1 MFALLSRLKV
11 NTRLALLTAIAL
23 AGFVIFTIL
32 VVIGVQQA
40 AMERHRERIQHLVSS
55 AVSLVDHYQK
65 QEASGKLSREEA
77 QAKAKEALR
86 ALRFGEE
93 DYFFVYD
100 YKGVMVAHGTNPSL
114 EGQLQTGKP
123 DANGKLFRDEMVK
136 AGTTRGAGFS
146 EYVFARPGKDTT
158 PVPKLSYVKAFAPWE
173 WLVCTGVYVDDVSA
187 AVRREAISYSL
198 LALLILGL
206 MLTAGFVIS
215 RSIVSQLGA
224 EPASLMEIMG
234 RAANGDLRQKFDTT
248 SHQDSVLRRL
258 QQMLDGLSGLV
269 RTIHIM
275 AGELHANAGRVAQT
289 SHQVSDAATHQSE
302 ATSTMAAGIEE
313 MTVAVNHIADSAR
326 QTESESQ
333 RAAELGI
340 EGERRAASAV
350 SVISEI
356 SSTVT
361 QAGERIGGLV
371 KRTDEIG
378 SIASVIKEI
387 AAQTNLLALNAA
399 IEAARA
405 GEQGRGFAVVAD
417 EVRKLAERTT
427 QATAEIS
434 GMVEGIQNETRDAV
448 QVMESAVPQAQA
460 GVAST
465 NAAAQSLR
473 EMRISAEGTL
483 ERIREVADATREQG
497 LASNSI
503 AQEVERIA
511 QMVEETSQA
520 VAGSAETASQL
531 ETLSNSLQAAVSRFS
546 V

>member
-1 MFALLSRLKV
+1 MFASLSRLKV
-11 NTRLALLTAIAL
+11 NARLALLTAIAL
-23 AGFVIFTIL
+23 AGFVVFTIL

-40 AMERHRERIQHLVSS
+40 AMERHRERIQHLVGS

-77 QAKAKEALR
+77 QTKAKEALR
-86 ALRFGEE
+86 ELRFGEE

-123 DANGKLFRDEMVK
+123 DANGKLFRDELVK
-136 AGTTRGAGFS
+136 KGSTQGDGFS

-173 WLVCTGVYVDDVSA
+173 WLICTGVYVDDVSA
-187 AVRREAISYSL
+187 AVKDEAIRYSL

-206 MLTAGFVIS
+206 MLTAGILIS

-234 RAANGDLRQKFDTT
+234 RAANGDLRQKLEVT
-248 SHQDSVLRRL
+248 SHQDSVLCRL
-258 QQMLDGLSGLV
+258 QKMLEGLAGLV
-269 RTIHIM
+269 RAIHTM
-275 AGELHANAGRVAQT
+275 AGELNTNAGRVAQT
-289 SHQVSDAATHQSE
+289 SRQVSNAATQQSD

-333 RAAELGI
+333 RATELGI
-340 EGERRAASAV
+340 EGEKLAASAV
-350 SVISEI
+350 TVISDI
-356 SSTVT
+356 SATVT
-361 QAGERIGGLV
+361 RASERIGGLV
-371 KRTDEIG
+371 KRTDEVG
-378 SIASVIKEI
+378 SIAGVIKEI

-427 QATAEIS
+427 QATAEIT
-434 GMVEGIQNETRDAV
+434 GMVEGIQNETRNTV

-511 QMVEETSQA
+511 LMVEETSQA
-520 VAGSAETASQL
+520 VAGSAETAGQL
-531 ETLSNSLQAAVSRFS
+531 ETLSKSLQAAVSRFN

>member
-1 MFALLSRLKV
+1 MFELLSRLRV
-11 NTRLALLTAIAL
+11 NARLSLLTAIAL
-23 AGFVIFTIL
+23 MGFIVFTIL
-32 VVIGVQQA
+32 VVIGVEQS
-40 AMERHRERIQHLVSS
+40 AMDRHRERIQHLVSS
-55 AVSLVDHYQK
+55 AVSLVDHFQK

-77 QAKAKEALR
+77 QTKAKEALR
-86 ALRFGEE
+86 ALRFGSD

-100 YKGVMVAHGTNPSL
+100 YKGFMVAHGTDPSL
-114 EGQLQTGKP
+114 EGKLQLGKP
-123 DANGKLFRDEMVK
+123 DAQGKLFRDEMVQTGITK
-136 AGTTRGAGFS
+136 GEGFS
-146 EYVFARPGKDTT
+146 EYVYVRPGNDKT
-158 PVPKLSYVKAFAPWE
+158 PIPKLSYVKAFAPWE

-187 AVRREAISYSL
+187 SVKREAISYSL
-198 LALLILGL
+198 LALLIIGL
-206 MLTAGFVIS
+206 MLAAGTLIS
-215 RSIVSQLGA
+215 RSIVRQLGA
-224 EPASLMEIMG
+224 EPINLMEIMS
-234 RAANGDLRQKFDTT
+234 RAANGDLRQQLAST
-248 SHQDSVLRRL
+248 SSQDSVLRRL
-258 QQMLDGLSGLV
+258 QQMLEGLSSLV
-269 RTIHIM
+269 RTIHTM
-275 AGELHANAGRVAQT
+275 AGELNTNAGQVAQT
-289 SHQVSDAATHQSE
+289 SQKVSAAAIHQSE

-333 RAAELGI
+333 RATELGI
-340 EGERRAASAV
+340 EGEQRATSAV
-350 SVISEI
+350 GVISEI
-356 SSTVT
+356 STTVT

-378 SIASVIKEI
+378 SIAGVIKEI

-427 QATAEIS
+427 LATAEIS
-434 GMVEGIQNETRDAV
+434 GMVAGIQSETRDAV
-448 QVMESAVPQAQA
+448 RVMESAVPQAQA

-465 NAAAQSLR
+465 NAAVLSLR
-473 EMRISAEGTL
+473 EMRVSAEGTL
-483 ERIREVADATREQG
+483 ARIREVADATREQG

-511 QMVEETSQA
+511 RMVEETSLA
-520 VAGSAETASQL
+520 VTSSAETAHQL